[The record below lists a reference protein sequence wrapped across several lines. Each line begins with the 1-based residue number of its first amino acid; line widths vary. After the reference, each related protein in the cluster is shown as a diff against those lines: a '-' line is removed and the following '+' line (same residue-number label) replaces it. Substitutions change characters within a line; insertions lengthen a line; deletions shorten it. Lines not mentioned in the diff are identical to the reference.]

1 MFNDWDSQETLFIVV
16 LMYLNDNFTHN
27 FMFDYY
33 TLLFLLL
40 FLQYYC
46 YCTTY
51 FDIDGLINNVYIS
64 QFSYLSDVDIVPC
77 DISVAGRV
85 LAAFPE
91 FLDEKQRVP
100 DNLAHLGKL
109 ALQPDCSIV
118 KLPNISAPINQLQDC
133 IAELRAKGYN
143 VPLYPTEPETDE
155 ERDIQSRYQKIAG
168 SAVNPVLREGNSDRR
183 VAAPVKAYAQKN
195 PHPMGL
201 WSKASRTHVA
211 HMSSGDFFESE
222 QSVIMEK
229 DTSVEIVLVDG
240 SSGTETTLKE
250 EEPLLAKEV
259 IDSSFMSV
267 KALQEF
273 YAQEIDDA
281 KQTEI
286 LLSLHLKATMMKV
299 SDPILFGHCIR
310 VYYKAAFD
318 KYGDLLADI
327 GANPNSGLAS
337 MFDVIKA
344 KVPDQADEI
353 IQAFEDC
360 YETRPWLAMVNS
372 DKGITNLH
380 APVRMISGP

>member
-1 MFNDWDSQETLFIVV
+1 
-16 LMYLNDNFTHN
+16 MYLYDHFTHN

-143 VPLYPTEPETDE
+143 VPLYPTEPQTDE

>member
-1 MFNDWDSQETLFIVV
+1 
-16 LMYLNDNFTHN
+16 MYLYDHFTHN

-40 FLQYYC
+40 FLRYYC

-51 FDIDGLINNVYIS
+51 FDIDGLINNVHIS

-143 VPLYPTEPETDE
+143 VPLYPTEPQTDE

-259 IDSSFMSV
+259 IDSFRFHYTHSM
-267 KALQEF
+267 
-273 YAQEIDDA
+273 DA
-281 KQTEI
+281 
-286 LLSLHLKATMMKV
+286 
-299 SDPILFGHCIR
+299 
-310 VYYKAAFD
+310 YYK
-318 KYGDLLADI
+318 
-327 GANPNSGLAS
+327 
-337 MFDVIKA
+337 
-344 KVPDQADEI
+344 VPKKI
-353 IQAFEDC
+353 
-360 YETRPWLAMVNS
+360 
-372 DKGITNLH
+372 NLEYYFF
-380 APVRMISGP
+380 SF